1 MKTQDLLLVALVVGG
16 LYFLTRKK
24 KGGVAKKSESSGGGG
39 GGGIGGGMP
48 QPIGMETNEIDVNI
62 TDLTANTPSMSAC
75 IKNPDMV
82 GCENVLP
89 ILATAEGKEIAL
101 GDVGDGKGGYTSG
114 LDIGDGGGVTA
125 GMGSGGYDG
134 GGGTSTGGL
143 GGTSI
148 DRDDIR
154 GIDTKQTDIKTY
166 TPTRPAKLPPTKP
179 TKPVA
184 SPVPSPTKPEV
195 PTKRF
200 TGDRADGYYAEEVSR
215 DRRKGRKDKFDFDGE
230 YGTFVDDSF

>member
-1 MKTQDLLLVALVVGG
+1 MKTQDLLLVALVIGG

-89 ILATAEGKEIAL
+89 ALATADDKEIAL
-101 GDVGDGKGGYTSG
+101 EDVTGDNK
-114 LDIGDGGGVTA
+114 VTA
-125 GMGSGGYDG
+125 GMGSGVYG
-134 GGGTSTGGL
+134 GGGISTGES
-143 GGTSI
+143 GGTI
-148 DRDDIR
+148 
-154 GIDTKQTDIKTY
+154 GVVPKQTDTRAY
-166 TPTRPAKLPPTKP
+166 TPTTAPTEPVKEAP
-179 TKPVA
+179 TKPVTEA
-184 SPVPSPTKPEV
+184 PIKPTE

-200 TGDRADGYYAEEVSR
+200 TGDRADGYYAEEISK
-215 DRRKGRKDKFDFDGE
+215 DRRRGRKDKFDFDGE